1 MRFLYGII
9 DELVMYDRGEVNIM
23 KIVEL
28 DRNTLGYDIDT
39 TVFADFGEYEQHD
52 SDTVLNNRGFIKD
65 ADIVIFNKAVMNEE
79 MLRDAEN
86 VRLLCVTAT
95 GYDNI
100 DLDYARSRGI
110 AVANVKAYSTPA
122 VAQHTFALALYV
134 LEKIS
139 YYDDYVK
146 SGKYSSQTGFCNFDE
161 HFNELDG
168 KTWGIVGMGNI
179 GRSVAKIA
187 AAFGC
192 RVIYYS
198 TTGKNKVDG
207 FKQVSFD
214 ELLTQSDVLSLHC
227 PLNDNTRGLIDMA
240 ALKKMKSSAI
250 LINVA
255 RGPVI
260 VDEDLTQTLE
270 QGIIAGA
277 GLDVLTKE
285 PMTKDNPLH
294 RIKDSRKL
302 IITPHMAWASVEARQ
317 RCVDEIY
324 LNIKAFLNG
333 ESRNRVD

>member
-1 MRFLYGII
+1 MDKDIKGNYS
-9 DELVMYDRGEVNIM
+9 EGEYM
-23 KIVEL
+23 KIVQL

-39 TVFADFGEYEQHD
+39 SIFADFGEYEQHD
-52 SDTVLNNRGFIKD
+52 SDSVENNRSYIKD
-65 ADIVIFNKAVMNEE
+65 ADVIIFNKAVMNEE
-79 MLRDAEN
+79 MLKDAKN
-86 VRLLCVTAT
+86 VKFLSVTAT

-110 AVANVKAYSTPA
+110 GVANVKAYSTPA

-139 YYDDYVK
+139 YYDEYVK
-146 SGKYSSQTGFCNFDE
+146 SGKYSSQSGFCNFDE
-161 HFNELDG
+161 KYTELEG
-168 KTWGIVGMGNI
+168 KTWGIIGMGNI
-179 GRSVAKIA
+179 GRKVAQIA
-187 AAFGC
+187 TAFGC
-192 RVIYYS
+192 NVIYYS

-207 FKQVSFD
+207 YESVSFD
-214 ELLTQSDVLSLHC
+214 ELLSRSDFLSIHC
-227 PLNDNTRGLIDMA
+227 PLNDATRGLIDMV

-260 VDEDLTQTLE
+260 VDEDLTQALE

-285 PMTKDNPLH
+285 PMPADSPFH

-302 IITPHMAWASVEARQ
+302 LITPHMAWASVEARQ
-317 RCVDEIY
+317 RCADEVY
-324 LNIKAFLNG
+324 ANIKAFLNG
-333 ESRNRVD
+333 EIRNRVDQ

>member
-1 MRFLYGII
+1 
-9 DELVMYDRGEVNIM
+9 M

-39 TVFADFGEYEQHD
+39 GIFGDFGDFEQHD
-52 SDTVLNNRGFIKD
+52 SDTVENSRKYIED
-65 ADIVIFNKAVMNEE
+65 ADIVIFNKTVMNEE
-79 MLRDAEN
+79 MLKDAKN
-86 VRLLCVTAT
+86 IKLLCITAT
-95 GYDNI
+95 GFDNI
-100 DLDYARSRGI
+100 DIDYARSRNI

-146 SGKYSSQTGFCNFDE
+146 SGRYSSQTGFCNFDE
-161 HFNELDG
+161 RYTELEG

-179 GRSVAKIA
+179 GRKVAHIA
-187 AAFGC
+187 SAFGC

-198 TTGKNKVDG
+198 TTGRNSVEG
-207 FKQVSFD
+207 YERVSFD
-214 ELLTQSDVLSLHC
+214 ELLEQSDVLSLHC
-227 PLNDNTRGLIDMA
+227 PLNDATRGLVDMA
-240 ALKKMKSSAI
+240 ALKKMKSTAI
-250 LINVA
+250 LVNVA

-260 VDEDLTQTLE
+260 VDEDLTVALE

-277 GLDVLTKE
+277 GLDVLTRE

-317 RCVDEIY
+317 RCADEIY

-333 ESRNRVD
+333 EERNRVDL